1 MGDTSNYGR
10 RKKTELIADGVG
22 QRRYGEGSLFQTT
35 VHNKTVWRAAK
46 VVQDETGKR
55 RKVVGTGETASIALE
70 RLAINLEGYKQTNGE
85 GVGKAVR
92 KPRKTKAEIDTPT
105 FTEVATEWLEW
116 RKHYSLPNQHK
127 QPLGIQ
133 VANQYRLIIKNHL
146 SEWGKR
152 PITEYDT
159 DTIRD
164 FTYYKLQE
172 RNLSNSHLRSIQ
184 GVIYQVF
191 AFAVERHYLKSDP
204 ARDLLMSPR
213 NKNSRFAKV
222 KGENLEALAF
232 VPDRL
237 MSYLVQGKTQA
248 DFLTDGKPDVARYNA
263 YQRLSPYEARWAMSV
278 LLALRPAEV
287 LGLTWDRLKYLE
299 NRTAKAEGKTPY
311 VVITQ
316 QLARNPEQ
324 VGKGTK
330 LYIKENAKTK
340 AGERA
345 LPLSKELVEIILNW
359 KKTQQKWK
367 KSPDWQPYDH
377 LKDLVFTTKTGKP
390 IRQQDDN
397 AAWKELLANAFTVQD
412 DTSDKIRA
420 LRLYSL
426 RHLAIT
432 RMLRNGVQLAIV
444 SEIAGHT
451 SVSLTHDVYGH
462 LDMTDRVKPLNDL
475 SDKTL
480 KERMKKQEKMGHTV
494 SQQS

>member
-1 MGDTSNYGR
+1 MGDKSNYGR

-22 QRRYGEGSLFQTT
+22 QRRYGEGSLFQTK
-35 VHNKTVWRAAK
+35 VHDKTVWRAAK

-70 RLAINLEGYKQTNGE
+70 RLAVNLEGYKQTNGE
-85 GVGKAVR
+85 GIGKAIR
-92 KPRKTKAEIDTPT
+92 KPRKTEAEKDTPT
-105 FTEVATEWLEW
+105 FTEVASEWLEW
-116 RKHYSLPNQHK
+116 RKQYSLPNQHK

-146 SEWGKR
+146 AEWGKK

-164 FTYYKLQE
+164 FTYYTLQE

-191 AFAVERHYLKSDP
+191 AFAVERRYLKSDP

-222 KGENLEALAF
+222 KGENLEKLSY
-232 VPDRL
+232 VPDRI
-237 MSYLVQGKTQA
+237 MTYLLQGRTQA
-248 DFLTDGKPDVARYNA
+248 DFMTNGKPDVEKFRT
-263 YQRLSPYEARWAMSV
+263 YQRLSVYEARWAMSA
-278 LLALRPAEV
+278 LLAMRPAEV
-287 LGLTWDRLKYLE
+287 LGLTWDRLTYLDPKT
-299 NRTAKAEGKTPY
+299 RKEGQIPQ
-311 VVITQ
+311 VAIVQ
-316 QLARNPEQ
+316 QLARNTEQ
-324 VGKGTK
+324 EGLGTK
-330 LYIKENAKTK
+330 LYIKQNAKTK
-340 AGERA
+340 AGERS
-345 LPLSKELVEIILNW
+345 LPLSDELVEILMRW

-367 KSPDWQPYDH
+367 KSAEWEPYPH
-377 LKDLVFTTKTGKP
+377 LKNLVFTTITGKP

-397 AAWKELLANAFTVQD
+397 LAWKELLANAFTVED
-412 DTSDKIRA
+412 EKSDNIRS

-432 RMLRNGVQLAIV
+432 RMLRHGVPLAVV

-462 LDMTDRVKPLNDL
+462 LDITDRVKPLLDL
-475 SDKTL
+475 SDSTL
-480 KERMKKQEKMGHTV
+480 KERKKKQEKKGHTV
-494 SQQS
+494 SPQS